1 MGSHKNA
8 QERGHTRTG
17 SGLEKQL
24 FSDKLSCMS
33 RPVRIEFE
41 GALYHV
47 KSKRDEKLYDYNSRP
62 DPFVRRALAVVWGC
76 TNEQL
81 RL

>member
-1 MGSHKNA
+1 MGANKNGIRSRKA
-8 QERGHTRTG
+8 AF
-17 SGLEKQL
+17 

-62 DPFVRRALAVVWGC
+62 DTFVSLVHAHGGR
-76 TNEQL
+76 
-81 RL
+81 

>member
-1 MGSHKNA
+1 MGANKNGIRSRKA
-8 QERGHTRTG
+8 AF
-17 SGLEKQL
+17 

>member
-1 MGSHKNA
+1 
-8 QERGHTRTG
+8 
-17 SGLEKQL
+17 
-24 FSDKLSCMS
+24 MS